1 MGIVDKAKQVS
12 LLVRLWVEMLL
23 LSGSHSKTLSASLWG
38 CELKYGIHILLKLW
52 RKCQPPCEAVSWN
65 TVSIRSFN
73 LPSGQPPCE
82 AVSWNNVTVNVT
94 DETISQPPCEAVSW
108 NWTLLNTGEDVS
120 GQPPCEAVS
129 WNFNQTITATGRI
142 RSASLW
148 GCELKCSRSRLH
160 ILHYSQPPCEAVSWN
175 PFLGLNLTSAEVS
188 LLVRL
193 WVEMHMPLIHSSC
206 NLVSLLVRLWV
217 EMIPLLSH
225 GRSGKSASLWGCEL
239 KLSWAVKKG
248 LVETVSLLVRLW
260 VEICRIH
267 WRNRSDHRQPPCEA
281 VSWNIITRQVRKI
294 FLVSLLVRLWVEM
307 WHSRLPVLQEI
318 RQPPCEAVSWNLL

>member
-1 MGIVDKAKQVS
+1 MRLWVEISPLCSVHGNILVS
-12 LLVRLWVEMLL
+12 LLVRLWVEIAYV
-23 LSGSHSKTLSASLWG
+23 STKVIAA
-38 CELKYGIHILLKLW
+38 
-52 RKCQPPCEAVSWN
+52 AVSLLVRLWVEI
-65 TVSIRSFN
+65 T
-73 LPSGQPPCE
+73 SGTRPFQK
-82 AVSWNNVTVNVT
+82 
-94 DETISQPPCEAVSW
+94 QKR
-108 NWTLLNTGEDVS
+108 
-120 GQPPCEAVS
+120 QPPCEAVS

-260 VEICRIH
+260 VEM
-267 WRNRSDHRQPPCEA
+267 
-281 VSWNIITRQVRKI
+281 V
-294 FLVSLLVRLWVEM
+294 
-307 WHSRLPVLQEI
+307 QEHTY
-318 RQPPCEAVSWNLL
+318 